1 MTGQM
6 RLRHEPVMAEMTTS
20 WLYTGPGIYV
30 DATLG
35 NGGHAERLLL
45 VHGDNRVVGVDRDPE
60 ALERARQRLSSYGD
74 RVIFVHGNF
83 AQLDALVPSSLRPV
97 QGVLFDLGV
106 SSPQLEDAER
116 GFSYQHDAL
125 LDMRMNPE
133 GERTAFRLVNMADKE
148 ELTRI
153 LREYGEERWAARI
166 AEFIVTTRR
175 REPIRTTGQLVDVI
189 KAAIPAA
196 SRRTGGHPARRTF
209 QALRMWVNEEPQSLD
224 QGLEQA
230 YAICS
235 PGGRIAVL
243 SYHSLEDRTVKQRF
257 RLWQD
262 TRSGSTLTKKPLIAD
277 EAEVLRN
284 PRSRSAKLRVFQ
296 H

>member
-1 MTGQM
+1 MTGQVH
-6 RLRHEPVMAEMTTS
+6 LNHQPVMAETATQ
-20 WLYTGPGIYV
+20 WLFTRPGVYV

-35 NGGHAERLLL
+35 NGGHSERLLL
-45 VHGDNRVVGVDRDPE
+45 IHEDNRVVGVDRDPD
-60 ALERARQRLSSYGD
+60 ALERARERLSSYGD
-74 RVIFVHGNF
+74 RVFYVHGNF
-83 AQLDALVPSSLRPV
+83 AQLDHLVPSALTPV

-106 SSPQLEDAER
+106 SSPQLEDPER

-133 GERTAFRLVNMADKE
+133 GERTAFRLVNMADKA
-148 ELTRI
+148 ELTHIIRD
-153 LREYGEERWAARI
+153 YGEERWASRI
-166 AEFIVTTRR
+166 ADFIVTMRC

-209 QALRMWVNEEPQSLD
+209 QALRMWVNEEPESLD

-230 YAICS
+230 LTISA

-243 SYHSLEDRTVKQRF
+243 SYHSLEDRAVKQRF

-262 TRSGSTLTKKPLIAD
+262 SNSGSILTKKPLVAD
-277 EAEVLRN
+277 EAEVRRN
-284 PRSRSAKLRVFQ
+284 ARSRSAKLRVFQ